1 MDNIRPS
8 VPSNLEYSATKQA
21 MYHDRQSRHREFQA
35 GENVW
40 IKNEHE
46 KGYYPAKVLD
56 RSGDLS
62 YKIETD
68 GVVKRKHA
76 DQIRTRI
83 EPPGNEHTEM
93 EDGTQSQNIAPK
105 TDESLQVDHSET
117 ESENADSKS
126 PENTQ
131 GAPRRSER
139 IKNRMTKSLE
149 LSTNHKKKYKDG
161 RM

>member
-1 MDNIRPS
+1 
-8 VPSNLEYSATKQA
+8 
-21 MYHDRQSRHREFQA
+21 MYHYRHSRHREFQA

-40 IKNEHE
+40 IKNEHG
-46 KGYYPAKVLD
+46 KGYYQAKVLD

-68 GVVKRKHA
+68 GVVKKKHF
-76 DQIRTRI
+76 DPIRTRI
-83 EPPGNEHTEM
+83 EPPGNEHTEI
-93 EDGTQSQNIAPK
+93 EDGTQSQNIAHK

-126 PENTQ
+126 PEHTQ

-139 IKNRMTKSLE
+139 IKNRMTKSFDISANHNKKNIRMDKCNIIYDS
-149 LSTNHKKKYKDG
+149 LSRAFLYCSLL
-161 RM
+161 